1 MEEEK
6 IFDMSIEEWRDVAGY
21 EGFYQVSNYGRIK
34 VLPHLVSRGFCTI
47 TCPEKILKPRVK
59 NNQYLFVRLSNGH
72 KKTSKEKY
80 VHRLV
85 AEAFLPNRKGKPEID
100 HIDGDRTNN
109 LVTNLRWATRT
120 ENVRNP
126 NTLGKWRKKILITTK
141 DGKYSKTFL
150 SLTIASKELN
160 IPLSTLSWAKNNPTN
175 FRYIIKEL

>member
-6 IFDMSIEEWRDVAGY
+6 IFDMTHEIWRDIIGY
-21 EGFYQVSNYGRIK
+21 EGYYQVSNYGRVK
-34 VLPHLVSRGFCTI
+34 VLPHLVSRGFCTV

-72 KKTSKEKY
+72 KNTSKEKY

-85 AEAFLPNRKGKPEID
+85 AEAFLPNHKDKPEID
-100 HIDGDRTNN
+100 HIDGDRINN

-126 NTLGKWRKKILITTK
+126 NTLGKLGKKILITTR
-141 DGKYSKTFL
+141 DGEYSKIFP
-150 SLTIASKELN
+150 SLTMASKELG
-160 IPLSTLSWAKNNPTN
+160 IPLSTLSWAKNKPNN
-175 FRYIIKEL
+175 FRYTIKEL